1 MRYALIENGIV
12 ENVIALEPRSAG
24 SFPNAVL
31 IDDIPA
37 AIGDTYDGEHFYHDG
52 EVLISTAEKIADM
65 QNALETLGVTIDG

>member
-31 IDDIPA
+31 LDDIPA
-37 AIGDTYDGEHFYHDG
+37 AIGDVYDGEHFYRDG
-52 EVLISTAEKIADM
+52 EIIHSTADIMADM
-65 QNALETLGVTIDG
+65 QTALETLGVNVNG